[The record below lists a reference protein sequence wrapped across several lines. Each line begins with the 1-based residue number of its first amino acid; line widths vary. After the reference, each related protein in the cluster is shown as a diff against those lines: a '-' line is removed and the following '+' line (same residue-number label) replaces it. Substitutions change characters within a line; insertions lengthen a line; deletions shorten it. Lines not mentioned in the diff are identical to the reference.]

1 MKNIK
6 LTSMEGRTIF
16 LNWDKVD
23 STEIVEPALGENYI
37 KIRLEDEV
45 SIEVKETMEEI
56 EQKVENHAGGGLPE

>member
-6 LTSMEGRTIF
+6 LTSMEGRAIF

-23 STEIVEPALGENYI
+23 SMEIVEPDLGENYT
-37 KIRLEDEV
+37 KIRFEDEV

-56 EQKVENHAGGGLPE
+56 EQKIITALAEK